1 MLPNYSLRIWIA
13 VSICFVL
20 LPNSLSAQ
28 TKARFTLLGSRVT
41 GIDFNNKI
49 KDTKEKNI
57 LLYANFYGGAGVGV
71 ADFNNDGL
79 QDIFFAGNI
88 VPDRLYLNQGDF
100 HFKDVTKDA
109 GIKND
114 GGWSTGVTIADVNND
129 GYQDIYVSRE
139 LYDERPEWRTNLLY
153 INKGDGTLLNQ
164 QGNLG
169 LLTLKEPG
177 MPLFWIMIRMVC
189 STFFY

>member
-1 MLPNYSLRIWIA
+1 MNKGEETLLYFISLNNSNMLPNYSLRIWMA

-20 LPNSLSAQ
+20 LPNFLSAQ

-79 QDIFFAGNI
+79 QDIFLPEILFPTDYILIKVIFILKMLQKTPVSKMTEAG
-88 VPDRLYLNQGDF
+88 
-100 HFKDVTKDA
+100 
-109 GIKND
+109 
-114 GGWSTGVTIADVNND
+114 
-129 GYQDIYVSRE
+129 
-139 LYDERPEWRTNLLY
+139 
-153 INKGDGTLLNQ
+153 Q
-164 QGNLG
+164 Q
-169 LLTLKEPG
+169 E
-177 MPLFWIMIRMVC
+177 
-189 STFFY
+189 

>member
-79 QDIFFAGNI
+79 QDIFLLEILFPIDYILIKVIFILKMLQKTPVSKMMEAG
-88 VPDRLYLNQGDF
+88 
-100 HFKDVTKDA
+100 
-109 GIKND
+109 
-114 GGWSTGVTIADVNND
+114 
-129 GYQDIYVSRE
+129 
-139 LYDERPEWRTNLLY
+139 
-153 INKGDGTLLNQ
+153 Q
-164 QGNLG
+164 Q
-169 LLTLKEPG
+169 E
-177 MPLFWIMIRMVC
+177 
-189 STFFY
+189 